1 MAFKSMTIEEVLI
14 ELFGAPPEYFRRPLA
29 KRVHESFDPGKDV
42 LDPNGAPSY
51 TIVKPHFEDSEK

>member
-1 MAFKSMTIEEVLI
+1 MAFKPMTIEEVLI
-14 ELFGAPPEYFRRPLA
+14 ELFGAPPEYFQRHKP
-29 KRVHESFDPGKDV
+29 FDPGKDV